1 MSICSGN
8 LNNIVQGAVQDI
20 IDKTTHSMEDLIRKA
35 VEDKIDN
42 LTCCMEDLIRKAVE
56 DKIDNLT
63 CCMEGRVSN
72 LAKERLQVVIQT
84 QRSCFANVATSY
96 FELNMEELASGCIKD
111 VQDRCK
117 KRKRGGVP
125 GYGCNKQQC
134 IMRTDDVM
142 QCV

>member
-20 IDKTTHSMEDLIRKA
+20 IDKTTHS
-35 VEDKIDN
+35 
-42 LTCCMEDLIRKAVE
+42 MEDLIRKAVE